1 MSALYQVRIESL
13 GEFASDALEENMM
26 ILFSNIAPEEVKDYC
41 FIHCHD
47 QLKGEIKPGNTL
59 KISDCSFSITAVGDV
74 VNKNLSELGHIT
86 IRFDGEHSA
95 EFPGCVHVEGNRP
108 DNIVCGDEITFYI
121 N

>member
-59 KISDCSFSITAVGDV
+59 KISDRSFSITAVGDV